1 MHLLARLTG
10 HKLLEFPMNCDTDV
24 MELVGG
30 FDQVSKE
37 GYDGSY
43 SVTLSSG
50 QSSKATQQ
58 YCQ

>member
-30 FDQVSKE
+30 FDQVSNK
-37 GYDGSY
+37 GYSGS
-43 SVTLSSG
+43 VLVG
-50 QSSKATQQ
+50 GFD
-58 YCQ
+58 